1 MIFFLFYYF
10 YSMKKKKDDFD
21 KRIKKNV
28 NFILNDNW
36 VSFLL
41 ILSNNKLISCFNDGL
56 LKIYNNV
63 DNIYKNIS
71 LIKEHNKRINYC
83 LELNINIIL
92 TCSLDYTMKIIIL
105 ENEMNYKINQILT
118 SHKDSVLKSIKIKD
132 NYIISLSRDNE
143 FIIWNLNNKNNLY
156 DNETRVIYQKT
167 NSYCNI
173 LKIKENEIIISNQN
187 EESLKFYDLIN
198 YKIKIILHNIKVT
211 WTVNNMCLINKNLL
225 CIGGN
230 DSGGFYLINIFNYNI
245 NQIICGLKWI
255 YCIYLCKDNS
265 IILGGRNNILIDC
278 IFRFFYNGEKFIK
291 IEKKKY
297 AHDDTILTICE
308 LNNGIIVSGGS
319 DRKINF
325 WK

>member
-1 MIFFLFYYF
+1 
-10 YSMKKKKDDFD
+10 MKKKKDDFD

-143 FIIWNLNNKNNLY
+143 F
-156 DNETRVIYQKT
+156 
-167 NSYCNI
+167 
-173 LKIKENEIIISNQN
+173 
-187 EESLKFYDLIN
+187 SLKL
-198 YKIKIILHNIKVT
+198 
-211 WTVNNMCLINKNLL
+211 
-225 CIGGN
+225 
-230 DSGGFYLINIFNYNI
+230 
-245 NQIICGLKWI
+245 
-255 YCIYLCKDNS
+255 S
-265 IILGGRNNILIDC
+265 IPQ
-278 IFRFFYNGEKFIK
+278 FK
-291 IEKKKY
+291 
-297 AHDDTILTICE
+297 
-308 LNNGIIVSGGS
+308 
-319 DRKINF
+319 
-325 WK
+325 